1 LLEIYTQEYKY
12 WRSGQYEKALEK
24 CREILKKHPK
34 SHLASNAQYFIAFMY
49 DYNLNNPKQ
58 ALKEYQKLLEK
69 YPESRWIKAAQQQ
82 IDSFKAE
89 QKN

>member
-1 LLEIYTQEYKY
+1 Y

-24 CREILKKHPK
+24 CQEILKKYPK
-34 SHLASNAQYFIAFMY
+34 SHLASNAQYFIAFIY
-49 DYNLNNPKQ
+49 DYNLNNSEQ

-69 YPESRWIKAAQQQ
+69 YPESRWIKAAKQQ
-82 IDSFKAE
+82 IDSLKAE